1 MADFSKEIHEF
12 RQNGTYT
19 YKYDGVGN
27 LIFNSSS
34 TDFSQVYVA
43 FLLTNIV
50 FNDKKIDNFYN
61 PEFEEFI
68 PTTSSITSIV
78 DTDVLQQQMNVLQQ
92 ENETL
97 KTQLDDVV
105 AMNQASGSVADQMAT
120 KQVILE
126 LRKSLNQG
134 RVNSDFSE
142 TFPYTP
148 FRKGAK

>member
-12 RQNGTYT
+12 QQNGTYT

-43 FLLTNIV
+43 FPLTNIV